1 MLKYLITLTIAP
13 LVNIHLKKINK
24 DIILSE
30 LNNKVFSDIN
40 IKLELYTFTSCQN
53 NVQFILK
60 KTTINSCGSFFFS
73 KKNHN

>member
-1 MLKYLITLTIAP
+1 
-13 LVNIHLKKINK
+13 VNIHLKKINK

-53 NVQFILK
+53 NVVK
-60 KTTINSCGSFFFS
+60 KIKF
-73 KKNHN
+73 